1 MQEVVESREC
11 AHLERTR
18 HIKVVKRK
26 DLKKQNGM
34 IKKGELEWKLRRAII
49 ANALNDHGRKKWKT
63 GYLIWAH
70 LGLFETLFP
79 PLRLTPLQEGTHFRY
94 FSFFPPGRHHQ
105 FSTGWWRERRFDFVP
120 RGENRDLKATTTV
133 NPHSKFQELIVKK
146 KSLYFLWRFWTYF
159 PHFCILNVSFTLSD
173 NVCLL
178 DTQISFTVSLAGNV
192 FFLLELYKSWPL
204 TPRVSRG
211 IPENL

>member
-1 MQEVVESREC
+1 MESREC
-11 AHLERTR
+11 PHLERAR
-18 HIKVVKRK
+18 HIKEEKRK
-26 DLKKQNGM
+26 DLKRQNGV

-49 ANALNDHGRKKWKT
+49 ANALNDHGRKKKWKT
-63 GYLIWAH
+63 GYLICAH
-70 LGLFETLFP
+70 FGLFETLFP
-79 PLRLTPLQEGTHFRY
+79 PLRHCKKEHIFAI
-94 FSFFPPGRHHQ
+94 FSSSPPGRHHQ

-120 RGENRDLKATTTV
+120 RGESRDLKAITTV

-159 PHFCILNVSFTLSD
+159 PHFCILNASFTLSD
-173 NVCLL
+173 NDCLL

-204 TPRVSRG
+204 TQRVSRG